1 MSKKHLALVA
11 GTIATLILMG
21 AGCSQNNDTNTKDDA
36 TIQTPAT
43 QTSATTPTGPVK
55 EFNMTAKN
63 WQFDPSTITVNKG
76 DTVRLKI
83 TGSDA
88 AHSFMLKDYNLNV
101 KIEPGQTQTVEFV
114 ADKAGEFS
122 FRCGVPCGEGH
133 RDMTGK
139 LIVK

>member
-11 GTIATLILMG
+11 GTIATLVLMG
-21 AGCSQNNDTNTKDDA
+21 AGCNQNNDANTKDEA
-36 TIQTPAT
+36 VAPTPTT
-43 QTSATTPTGPVK
+43 QTSVTTPTSPVK
-55 EFNMTAKN
+55 VFTMNAKN
-63 WQFDPSTITVNKG
+63 WQFDPATITVNKG

-88 AHSFMLKDYNLNV
+88 VHSFMLKDYNLNV
-101 KIEPGQTQTVEFV
+101 KIEPGQTQIVEFV

-133 RDMTGK
+133 REMTGK